1 MSFGRAKWW
10 AGHSSKGYAGYH
22 DWRLPTLE
30 EAASLLQFD
39 KNDSDLYIDPVFSD
53 KQKWIWTGDS
63 KDGSEAAW
71 NVYFGLGSV
80 DWGYHIYGSYGVRP
94 VRSVL
99 GKDVNSS
106 YQSGRDTG
114 QVQVTPQQEPS
125 YKTYSDGSKY
135 VGTLVG
141 GRMSG
146 QGTYTWPDGEKYV
159 GEFKRG
165 KQHGQGTYTWATG
178 GKYVGE
184 FKNDKRT
191 GQGTYTWPDGTKYVG
206 EFKNDKEHGQGTQ
219 TWGRGSE
226 WAGDKYVGEYKSGK
240 QHGQGTYTWA
250 TGGKYVGEYKRGKQ
264 HGQGTYT
271 WATGGKYV
279 GEWKNDKK
287 HGQGTRTWPDGEKYV
302 GEWKDGLANG
312 GRFYW
317 ADGHTEW
324 SYQDSAGNW
333 HK

>member
-1 MSFGRAKWW
+1 
-10 AGHSSKGYAGYH
+10 
-22 DWRLPTLE
+22 
-30 EAASLLQFD
+30 
-39 KNDSDLYIDPVFSD
+39 
-53 KQKWIWTGDS
+53 
-63 KDGSEAAW
+63 
-71 NVYFGLGSV
+71 
-80 DWGYHIYGSYGVRP
+80 
-94 VRSVL
+94 
-99 GKDVNSS
+99 VNSS

-184 FKNDKRT
+184 
-191 GQGTYTWPDGTKYVG
+191 
-206 EFKNDKEHGQGTQ
+206 
-219 TWGRGSE
+219 
-226 WAGDKYVGEYKSGK
+226 
-240 QHGQGTYTWA
+240 
-250 TGGKYVGEYKRGKQ
+250 
-264 HGQGTYT
+264 
-271 WATGGKYV
+271 
-279 GEWKNDKK
+279 WKNDKK